1 MAKQNEARALGAI
14 LKVLKEN
21 GVSEYRKDPDGAV
34 SVRFRDTS
42 LQELNAAQGAEKEQ
56 EDNALDLPPDLF
68 NPIAAIK
75 RLNAKAQQRS

>member
-21 GVSEYRKDPDGAV
+21 GVAEYRRDPDGAV

-42 LQELNAAQGAEKEQ
+42 LQELNADPAALEPEG
-56 EDNALDLPPDLF
+56 NALNLPPDLF
-68 NPIAAIK
+68 NPMDALK
-75 RLNAKAQQRS
+75 RINAKAQQRQ